1 MAMRTG
7 ENEMGLKKII
17 DMTRMIAIIIL
28 FIHFYYFCYGAFKQW
43 GLTASISD
51 QLLRNI
57 AKTGLLS
64 GFLQSK
70 LISLGMLAISLIG
83 VKGKKSEKLNYRTGL
98 AYLITGLF
106 LYFISGLF
114 LLTTSLETSVMAT
127 SYMVCTGVGFLL
139 VITGGAVLARIINS
153 NLSNQVFNRDNE
165 GFPQEEKLL
174 TDRYSLNLPARY
186 KYNGKWRSSYINFLN
201 GRRSILVMGS
211 AGSGKSFFVVENI
224 IRQVCAKGM
233 LLFVFDQ
240 KFPELTTLT
249 YNHYLQNKHRFPLNT
264 RFVNVNFS
272 DLSLSYQCNPIHPET
287 LPTMTSAI
295 EVSKSLLLSMNKSW
309 SGKQGDF
316 FVDSPINIL
325 SAVIWFLRK
334 YANGEYCT
342 LPHAIELIHVEYDKL
357 FTVLNTELE
366 ISTLINNFIQA
377 YRDNELETLNSQ
389 MASVKIPLGRI
400 STPEYYYV
408 LSGNDFTLNIN
419 DPQNPTIFCLGN
431 NPQYQEAL
439 APIMSLYVDRLN
451 RMINQQGKLDCAQVI
466 DEFASIRAATV
477 MDTIFRGRSN
487 NITTVI
493 ALQDFSQLKM
503 VYSKEEAETIFNITG
518 NIISG
523 QVSGETARLLSE
535 RFAKT
540 FQDRQSISINSSD
553 TSVSKSKQLEQSV
566 PASTISSLSSG
577 EFVGIV
583 ADNPDQPIENKAFH
597 SFIQNDIKGITREKE
612 SYKAVAKNKEVTPT
626 TIDNTFKRVK
636 QEVQD
641 IVNETLERILND
653 PSMEHQLIKRQ

>member
-28 FIHFYYFCYGAFKQW
+28 LIHFYYFCYGAFKHW
-43 GLTASISD
+43 GLTAPISD

-57 AKTGLLS
+57 SKTGLLS
-64 GFLQSK
+64 GFLKSK
-70 LISLGMLAISLIG
+70 LISLGMLVISLIG

-98 AYLITGLF
+98 AYLITGLV

-114 LLTTSLETSVMAT
+114 LLTTSLEVSAMAT
-127 SYMVCTGVGFLL
+127 CYMVCTGIGFLL

-165 GFPQEEKLL
+165 GFPQEERLL

-186 KYNGKWRSSYINFLN
+186 QYKGKWRSSYVNFLN
-201 GRRSILVMGS
+201 ARRSVLVMGS
-211 AGSGKSFFVVENI
+211 AGSGKSFFIVENI

-233 LLFVFDQ
+233 VLFVFDQ

-249 YNHYLQNKHRFPLNT
+249 YNHYLQNKHLFPPST

-272 DLSLSYQCNPIHPET
+272 NLSLSYQCNPIHPVT

-309 SGKQGDF
+309 AGKQGDF
-316 FVDSPINIL
+316 FVDSPINLL

-334 YANGEYCT
+334 YADGEYCT
-342 LPHAIELIHVEYDKL
+342 LPHAIELMHVEYDKL

-377 YRDNELETLNSQ
+377 YKDNEMETLNSQ

-400 STPEYYYV
+400 STPEYYYI

-419 DPQNPTIFCLGN
+419 DPQNPIVFCLGN

-451 RMINQQGKLDCAQVI
+451 RMINQPGKLDCVQVI
-466 DEFASIRAATV
+466 DEFASIRATTV
-477 MDTIFRGRSN
+477 MQTIFTGRSN

-493 ALQDFSQLKM
+493 ALQDYSQLKM
-503 VYSKEEAETIFNITG
+503 VYTKEEAETIFNITG

-553 TSVSKSKQLEQSV
+553 TSISKSKQLEQSV

-583 ADNPDQPIENKAFH
+583 ADNPDQPIENKGFH
-597 SFIQNDIKGITREKE
+597 SFIQNDIKGITKEKE
-612 SYKAVAKNKEVTPT
+612 SYKAVPVNKEVTPVI
-626 TIDNTFKRVK
+626 IDNTFKKVK
-636 QEVQD
+636 QDVQD

-653 PSMEHQLIKRQ
+653 PTMEHQLIKR